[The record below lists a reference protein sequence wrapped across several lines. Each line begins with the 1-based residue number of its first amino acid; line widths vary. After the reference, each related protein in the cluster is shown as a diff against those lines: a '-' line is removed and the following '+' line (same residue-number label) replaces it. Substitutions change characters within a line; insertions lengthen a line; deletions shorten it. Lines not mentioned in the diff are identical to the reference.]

1 MLRNK
6 QFDCLCTQANESRRA
21 TDALLAEHEQLM
33 ESVSSDTYSTTALLK
48 LAGAQQR
55 VTDDLLE
62 AVNAS
67 RQHAEDAVNNAEQ
80 TLSEA
85 EQTLSR
91 LRGLSG
97 RHQWRLSDCR
107 CGGAHYTLSS
117 SLSSSS
123 SSSSSLTSLPVSF
136 PPSSNNLISVGLE
149 SQSGR
154 IRHAKC
160 LHICFQASGL
170 VLNGLSTALNYYY

>member
-1 MLRNK
+1 MRNK

-107 CGGAHYTLSS
+107 CGSAHYTLSS
-117 SLSSSS
+117 SFSSST

-136 PPSSNNLISVGLE
+136 PPSFSISLALAWRVSREEFAMLNVC
-149 SQSGR
+149 
-154 IRHAKC
+154 IFAFRH
-160 LHICFQASGL
+160 LDWY
-170 VLNGLSTALNYYY
+170 STAFLPL